1 MSQFHWHV
9 TDSQSF
15 PLVIPGFTELANAGA
30 YDPSMMYSPSDVKD
44 VVDYAG
50 AVSFPGFPRELIAQ
64 RTFSIMQRGIDV
76 MVVCREPSGYMRP
89 C

>member
-30 YDPSMMYSPSDVKD
+30 YDPTMVYSANDVKD
-44 VVDYAG
+44 ITDYAG
-50 AVSFPGFPRELIAQ
+50 AVSVCS
-64 RTFSIMQRGIDV
+64 TFFADFFLTR
-76 MVVCREPSGYMRP
+76 RRP
-89 C
+89 LRSEASM